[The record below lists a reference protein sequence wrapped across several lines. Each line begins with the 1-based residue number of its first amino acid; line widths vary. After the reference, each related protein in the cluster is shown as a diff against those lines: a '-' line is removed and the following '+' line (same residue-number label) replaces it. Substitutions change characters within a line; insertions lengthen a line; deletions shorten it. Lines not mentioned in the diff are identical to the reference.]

1 MINLNI
7 LGSLRE
13 NIVLKLQFSAKIR
26 FIFKLNADNL
36 DGIGMRVSY
45 VSHFEIDRS

>member
-26 FIFKLNADNL
+26 FIFKLNADERDL
-36 DGIGMRVSY
+36 DGIGMRASY
-45 VSHFEIDRS
+45 VSHLEID